1 MQFQYVDWLAD
12 QTGSDHL
19 ETWRKTIYEV
29 ASKNKRINTETYR
42 DVWPDEDLH
51 QEVLSS
57 LKKRDVL
64 RGDLSSYH
72 LSPGFEEKLKTKH
85 CLPTSG

>member
-1 MQFQYVDWLAD
+1 LQFQYVDWLAD

-29 ASKNKRINTETYR
+29 ASKNKRLNAETYR

-57 LKKRDVL
+57 LKKRDVS

-72 LSPGFEEKLKTKH
+72 LRVPALKKN
-85 CLPTSG
+85 